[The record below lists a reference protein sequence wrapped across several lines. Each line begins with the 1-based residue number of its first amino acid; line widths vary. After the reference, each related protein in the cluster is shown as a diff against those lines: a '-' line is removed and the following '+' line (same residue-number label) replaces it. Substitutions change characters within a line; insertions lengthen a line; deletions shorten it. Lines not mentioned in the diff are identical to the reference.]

1 MLADDREICTARG
14 SPESQSAMTGSIEMM
29 EDRSSAR
36 NQLGDFRLSWCH
48 EGHKL
53 PSSSMDLGSATRISL
68 SAKQHPFA

>member
-36 NQLGDFRLSWCH
+36 
-48 EGHKL
+48 
-53 PSSSMDLGSATRISL
+53 ISL
-68 SAKQHPFA
+68 VTFAFHGAMRVTNYQVLPWI